1 MSVVQS
7 FADKVVWITGASS
20 GIGEGL
26 AKEFSNRGA
35 KLVLSARNQAQL
47 QRVAD
52 ECIAKGSPA
61 EHILVLPLDVGEL
74 DTMAAAKDRVIAAFG
89 RIDMLINNA
98 GISQRSLCL
107 ETDLSVYQTMMHV
120 NVLGQIALT
129 KQVLPVMVEQGEGMM
144 VVTSSVAGKVGAPI
158 RTGYCAA
165 KHAVMGFFDSLRT
178 EVAHLGIKVTTITP
192 GFIRTNVS
200 ENALTGDGSPTGTTD
215 ENIAGGMDVNDC
227 CREIMQGF
235 EAGTEEIAVGGEQ
248 ELGLLQLKRED
259 PVSAFRA
266 LEAMAQDLLKAN
278 S

>member
-1 MSVVQS
+1 MSAVQS
-7 FADKVVWITGASS
+7 FENKVVWITGASS

-26 AKEFSNRGA
+26 AKEFSARGA
-35 KLVLSARNQAQL
+35 KLVLSARNQLQL

-52 ECIAKGSPA
+52 ECIAAGSSE
-61 EHILVLPLDVGEL
+61 EHILVLPLDVGEF
-74 DTMAAAKDRVIAAFG
+74 DTMAAAKDRVIEVFG

-129 KQVLPVMVEQGEGMM
+129 KQVLPVMVEQGEGLM

-215 ENIAGGMDVNDC
+215 ENIAGGMDVNEC

-235 EAGTEEIAVGGEQ
+235 ETGVEEIAVGGEQ

-259 PVSAFRA
+259 PESAFRA

-278 S
+278 T

>member
-1 MSVVQS
+1 MSAMQS
-7 FADKVVWITGASS
+7 FVDKVVWITGASS

-26 AKEFSNRGA
+26 AKEFSSRGA
-35 KLVLSARNQAQL
+35 KLVLSARNQEQL

-52 ECIAKGSPA
+52 ECVAAGNS
-61 EHILVLPLDVGEL
+61 ESNILIVPLDVGQF
-74 DTMAAAKDRVIAAFG
+74 DTMAVAKDRVIETFG
-89 RIDMLINNA
+89 RIDVLINNA

-107 ETDLSVYQTMMHV
+107 ETDMSVYETMMHV

-129 KQVLPVMVEQGEGMM
+129 KQVLPVMVEQGEGLM

-215 ENIAGGMDVNDC
+215 ENIAGGMDVNEC

-235 EAGTEEIAVGGEQ
+235 EAGVEEIAVGGEQ
-248 ELGLLQLKRED
+248 ELGLLKLKRED
-259 PVSAFRA
+259 PTMAFRA
-266 LEAMAQDLLKAN
+266 LEAMAQDVLSKQ
-278 S
+278 

>member
-1 MSVVQS
+1 MSAVQS
-7 FADKVVWITGASS
+7 FENKVVWITGASS

-26 AKEFSNRGA
+26 AKEFSARGA
-35 KLVLSARNQAQL
+35 KLVLSARNQLQL

-52 ECIAKGSPA
+52 ECIAAGSS
-61 EHILVLPLDVGEL
+61 EELILVLPLDVGEF
-74 DTMAAAKDRVIAAFG
+74 DTMAAAKDRVIEVFG

-129 KQVLPVMVEQGEGMM
+129 KQVLPVMVEQGEGLM

-215 ENIAGGMDVNDC
+215 ENIAGGMDVNEC

-235 EAGTEEIAVGGEQ
+235 ETGVEEIAVGGEQ

-278 S
+278 

>member
-1 MSVVQS
+1 MSAMQS
-7 FADKVVWITGASS
+7 FVDKVVWITGASS

-26 AKEFSNRGA
+26 AKEFSSRGT
-35 KLVLSARNQAQL
+35 KLVLSARNQEQL

-52 ECIAKGSPA
+52 ECIAAGNS
-61 EHILVLPLDVGEL
+61 ESNILIVPLDVGQF
-74 DTMAAAKDRVIAAFG
+74 DTMVVAKDRVIETFG
-89 RIDMLINNA
+89 RIDVLINNA

-107 ETDLSVYQTMMHV
+107 ETDMSVYETMMHV

-129 KQVLPVMVEQGEGMM
+129 KQVLPVMVEQGEGLM

-215 ENIAGGMDVNDC
+215 ENIAGGMDVNEC

-235 EAGTEEIAVGGEQ
+235 ETGAEEIAVGGEQ
-248 ELGLLQLKRED
+248 ELGLLKLKRED
-259 PVSAFRA
+259 PTMAFRA
-266 LEAMAQDLLKAN
+266 LEAMAQDVLSKQ
-278 S
+278 

>member
-1 MSVVQS
+1 MSAVQS
-7 FADKVVWITGASS
+7 FENKVVWITGASS

-26 AKEFSNRGA
+26 AKEFSARGA
-35 KLVLSARNQAQL
+35 KLVLSARNQLQL

-52 ECIAKGSPA
+52 ECIAAGSS
-61 EHILVLPLDVGEL
+61 EELILVLPLDVGEF
-74 DTMAAAKDRVIAAFG
+74 DTMAAAKDRVIEVFG
-89 RIDMLINNA
+89 RIDVLINNA

-129 KQVLPVMVEQGEGMM
+129 KQVLPVMVEQGEGLM

-215 ENIAGGMDVNDC
+215 ENIAGGMDVNEC

-235 EAGTEEIAVGGEQ
+235 ETGVEEIAVGGEQ

-259 PVSAFRA
+259 PESAFRA
-266 LEAMAQDLLKAN
+266 LEAMAQGLLKAN
-278 S
+278 T

>member
-1 MSVVQS
+1 MSAMQS
-7 FADKVVWITGASS
+7 FVDKVVWITGASS

-26 AKEFSNRGA
+26 AKEFSSRGA
-35 KLVLSARNQAQL
+35 KLVLSARNQEQL

-52 ECIAKGSPA
+52 ECIAAGNS
-61 EHILVLPLDVGEL
+61 ESNILIVPLDVGQF
-74 DTMAAAKDRVIAAFG
+74 DTMAVAKDRVIETFG
-89 RIDMLINNA
+89 RIDVLINNA

-107 ETDLSVYQTMMHV
+107 ETDMSVYETMMHV

-129 KQVLPVMVEQGEGMM
+129 KQVLPVMVEQGEGLM

-215 ENIAGGMDVNDC
+215 ENIAGGMDVNEC

-235 EAGTEEIAVGGEQ
+235 ETGVEEIAVGGEQ
-248 ELGLLQLKRED
+248 ELGLLKLKRED
-259 PVSAFRA
+259 PTMAFRA
-266 LEAMAQDLLKAN
+266 LEAMAQDVLSKQ
-278 S
+278 